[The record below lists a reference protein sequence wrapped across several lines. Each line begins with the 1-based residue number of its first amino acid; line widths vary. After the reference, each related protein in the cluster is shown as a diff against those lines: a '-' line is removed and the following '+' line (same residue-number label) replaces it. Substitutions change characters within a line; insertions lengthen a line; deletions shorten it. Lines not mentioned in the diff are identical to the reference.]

1 MTGIGAEQNNQSKEF
16 GVQTDY
22 LTLTKHFLTEQQHH
36 QDATGDFTILM
47 NAIQFTCKVI
57 AHNIRRANLLSLGG
71 LAGAVNSTGDDQK
84 KLDIISNDIF
94 LDAMKACGRVAV
106 IISEEEEDAI
116 IVEGA
121 KGARYCV
128 ACDPIDGS
136 SNLDAGVSVGTIFG
150 IYKVQDGST
159 GSIKDVLRS
168 GTEMIV
174 AGYCMYAASAN
185 LIITTGNG
193 LNGFTLDNALGE
205 FILTHPNM
213 QIPKSRAIYSVN
225 EGNTIYWDEPCR
237 KYFESLK
244 TPQEGSKPYSA
255 RYIGSM
261 VADVHRTLLYGG
273 IFAYP
278 ADSKSKK
285 GKLRVLYECF
295 PMAMIVE
302 QAGGLAT
309 DGRRRI
315 LDITPTEI
323 HERSGIFLGSENE
336 VKKLLSFYEKYG

>member
-1 MTGIGAEQNNQSKEF
+1 MTAPPEQNNQSKEF

-22 LTLTKHFLTEQQHH
+22 LTLTKHFLTEQQKN
-36 QDATGDFTILM
+36 DKATGDFTILM

-71 LAGAVNSTGDDQK
+71 LAGAMNSTGDAQK

-106 IISEEEEDAI
+106 IVSEEEDEAI
-116 IVEGA
+116 IVEGVDG
-121 KGARYCV
+121 KYCV

-150 IYKVQDGST
+150 IYRVQEGST
-159 GSIKDVLRS
+159 GSVKDVLRS

-205 FILTHPNM
+205 FILTHPDM
-213 QIPKSRAIYSVN
+213 KIPKSRSIYSVN
-225 EGNTIYWDEPCR
+225 EGNTMYWDEPCKR
-237 KYFESLK
+237 YFESLK
-244 TPQEGSKPYSA
+244 NPESGGKPYSA

-295 PMAMIVE
+295 PMAMITE

-315 LDITPTEI
+315 LDIQPTEI

-336 VKKLLSFYEKYG
+336 VKKLQSFYEKYGQ

>member
-1 MTGIGAEQNNQSKEF
+1 MAAEQHNQSAAY
-16 GVQTDY
+16 GIVTDY
-22 LTLTKHFLTEQQHH
+22 QTLTKHFLQEQQ
-36 QDATGDFTILM
+36 QAGSKATGDFTILL

-71 LAGAVNSTGDDQK
+71 LAGATNSTGDDQK

-94 LDAMKACGRVAV
+94 LDAMKACGRVSV
-106 IISEEEEDAI
+106 IISEEEEEAI
-116 IVEGA
+116 IVEGV
-121 KGARYCV
+121 GGNNGRYCV

-150 IYKVQDGST
+150 IYKCQEGSS
-159 GSIKDVLRS
+159 GSLSDVLRS

-205 FILTHPNM
+205 FILTHPQM
-213 QIPKSRAIYSVN
+213 KIPKSRSIYSVN
-225 EGNTIYWDEPCR
+225 EGNSMYWDEPCK
-237 KYFESLK
+237 KYFEALK
-244 TPQEGSKPYSA
+244 YPESGKPYSA

-278 ADSKSKK
+278 ADSKSKN

-315 LDITPTEI
+315 LDIVPKDI
-323 HERSGIFLGSENE
+323 HERSGIFLGSEDE
-336 VKKLLSFYEKYG
+336 VNKLLAAYKQYGN

>member
-1 MTGIGAEQNNQSKEF
+1 MTEPQDNQSAAYN
-16 GVQTDY
+16 VQTDY
-22 LTLTKHFLTEQQHH
+22 NTLTKYFLHEQQ
-36 QDATGDFTILM
+36 QVGAKATGDFTILL

-71 LAGAVNSTGDDQK
+71 LAGGSNSTGDEQK

-94 LDAMKACGRVAV
+94 LDAMKACGRVSV
-106 IISEEEEDAI
+106 IISEEEEEAI
-116 IVEGA
+116 IVEGVNG
-121 KGARYCV
+121 KYCV

-150 IYKVQDGST
+150 IYRVKEGST
-159 GSIKDVLRS
+159 GSLSDVLRS

-185 LIITTGNG
+185 LIITTGKG
-193 LNGFTLDNALGE
+193 LNGFTLDSALGE

-213 QIPKSRAIYSVN
+213 KIPKSRSIYSVN
-225 EGNTIYWDEPCR
+225 EGNSMYWDEPCK

-244 TPQEGSKPYSA
+244 YPESGGKPYSA

-278 ADSKSKK
+278 ADTKSKN

-309 DGRRRI
+309 DGKQRI
-315 LDITPTEI
+315 LDLVPKEI
-323 HERSGIFLGSENE
+323 HERSGIFLGSEEE
-336 VKKLLSFYEKYG
+336 VKKLQGFYSKYA